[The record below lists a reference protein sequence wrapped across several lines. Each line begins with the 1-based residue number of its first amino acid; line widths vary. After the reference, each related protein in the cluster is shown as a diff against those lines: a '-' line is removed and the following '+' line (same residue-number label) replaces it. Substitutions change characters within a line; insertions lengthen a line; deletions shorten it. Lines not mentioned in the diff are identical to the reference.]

1 MNFRRWF
8 VFNVL
13 VLVCFVLNAETFRV
27 DNLDYTILSESPAE
41 VGVSRSLSHT
51 TDINDPA
58 VSFVV
63 PSSVKYY
70 GKTYSVVAVQGNGFY
85 EQKDLVEITLPE
97 TIRTI
102 GHNAFQRCSRLNTA
116 NVQEGLVTIE
126 DNAFDCSG
134 LEIFTFPNTLRILG
148 KNAFSQTKI
157 TDATVNM
164 CTEIGESC
172 FSFCQQLKHAWVNS
186 ASMGIGVFA
195 GCTNLDC
202 PSIYNLT
209 EIPAY
214 TFDGCTNYRWIT
226 FEDSPNVKKIGPMA
240 FRNCGEIEHFDLPM
254 VLEEIG
260 DAAFENT
267 ILNNFTIPASVK
279 IIGDQ
284 AFAGCFDY
292 FKTIREG
299 THVEIEDS
307 DQPLMVVTSTMYD
320 SKNPGGNIFGTHGM
334 HSIYLG
340 RNVNNGITGNAL
352 FGSHTHNQGI
362 IYCPELKEITI
373 GNKVTELSK
382 GIFSQTFLVEEITL
396 PNGLKTIGDE
406 AFKDCIAL
414 KSISIPGSVE
424 QLGSWAFQ
432 GCESM
437 TAIRFED
444 SALPL
449 NMAGNSQGFST
460 TAIDDIYIGRDFT
473 GTNLSSCFGGT
484 LAPKYSSLTIDG
496 YASKVDDN
504 MFSDVNTLGYVV
516 IGKNVKIIGDGAF
529 SNCCNLREVVFHG
542 NDMSLGSYAFRGCSS
557 LFIMSLP
564 VNTASIPD
572 QCFSGCAFTSFVV
585 PDNVTSI
592 GNNAFYSCGKL
603 ESVVIGKNVESIG
616 SMAFYNSIALRNV
629 TSRNPNPPMCAEY
642 GLSFYG
648 VPLADCALFVP
659 KKGIVRYKEAEQW
672 KEFRFIDVFDPEAPV
687 EVESITLEPSEL
699 DIPTYPFAF
708 SAGISVQSGYIHANL
723 SPSEDSTY
731 DMTDLNWSVYPSDI
745 ITITPQEGLK
755 TSINYTACGFGEA
768 TIRAEAQ
775 NGVFGECQ
783 IVVTPDWQDVNGL
796 RFRGKPNGEI
806 VYREIDAIS
815 IKPGENYDFI
825 VSPDENSRV
834 GNLTI
839 SRACDFWVEPSGIIQ
854 IDETN
859 TNDPQIVAVNSGEC
873 RLYANC
879 YDKTISIPVTVTED
893 SGIENVGLD
902 NEFSFERISGGIIIE
917 SQHPIQVIA
926 LSGIV
931 VYQGPAGE
939 ISLAPGIYLVNV
951 NGKTLK
957 LIL

>member
-41 VGVSRSLSHT
+41 VGVSRGLNHT
-51 TDINDPA
+51 TDIYDPA
-58 VSFVV
+58 VTFVI

-70 GKTYSVVAVQGNGFY
+70 GKTYSVVAVQRNGFY

-116 NVQEGLVTIE
+116 TVQEGLVTIE

-134 LEIFTFPNTLRILG
+134 LEHFTFPSTLRILG

-172 FSFCQQLKHAWVNS
+172 FSFCQQLNSAWVDG
-186 ASMGIGVFA
+186 ATMGIGVFA
-195 GCTNLDC
+195 GCTNLYSPRLD
-202 PSIYNLT
+202 NLT

-226 FEDSPNVKKIGPMA
+226 FEDSPNVKKIGSMA
-240 FRNCGEIEHFDLPM
+240 FRNCGEIQHFDLPM

-267 ILNNFTIPASVK
+267 ILNNFTIPASVQ

-284 AFAGCFDY
+284 AFAECFDY

-299 THVEIEDS
+299 THVVLEDS
-307 DQPLMVVTSTMYD
+307 DQPLMVVMSTMDD
-320 SKNPGGNIFGTHGM
+320 SKTLSGNIFGTHGM
-334 HSIYLG
+334 RSIYLG

-362 IYCPELKEITI
+362 IYCPGLKEITI

-382 GIFSQTFLVEEITL
+382 GIFSQTFLVEGIVL
-396 PNGLKTIGDE
+396 PDGLKIIGDE
-406 AFKDCIAL
+406 AFKDCSAL

-424 QLGSWAFQ
+424 QLGNWAFQ

-437 TAIRFED
+437 TSIRFED

-449 NMAGNSQGFST
+449 NMAGNSQGLRT
-460 TAIDDIYIGRDFT
+460 TAIDDIYIGRNFT
-473 GTNLSSCFGGT
+473 GTNISSCFGGT

-529 SNCCNLREVVFHG
+529 SNCCNLREVVFQG
-542 NDMSLGSYAFRGCSS
+542 DDMSLGSYAFRGCSS
-557 LFIMSLP
+557 LFLMNLP
-564 VNTASIPD
+564 VNTTSIPD

-616 SMAFYNSIALRNV
+616 SMAFYNSTALLNV

-648 VPLADCALFVP
+648 VPLEDCALFVP
-659 KKGIVRYKEAEQW
+659 KKGMVRYKEAEQW
-672 KEFRFIDVFDPEAPV
+672 KEFGFIDVFDPEASL

-699 DIPTYPFAF
+699 DIPAYPFAF
-708 SAGISVQSGYIHANL
+708 SVGSYVSSGYIHATL

-731 DMTDLNWSVYPSDI
+731 DMTELNWSVYPSDI
-745 ITITPQEGLK
+745 ITITPQDGLK
-755 TSINYTACGFGEA
+755 ASIKYTTCGFGEA
-768 TIRAEAQ
+768 TIRAEAH

-783 IVVTPDWQDVNGL
+783 IVVTPDWQDVNEL

-825 VSPDENSRV
+825 VSPDGNSIA

-839 SRACDFWVEPSGIIQ
+839 SSACDFWAEPSGIIQ
-854 IDETN
+854 IDKSKASY
-859 TNDPQIVAVNSGEC
+859 PQIVAVNYGEC
-873 RLYANC
+873 QLYANC

-902 NEFSFERISGGIIIE
+902 SEISFERIPGGIIIK
-917 SQHPIQVIA
+917 SQHSIQVIA

-957 LIL
+957 LVL